1 MSQIK
6 YGEVTHIGL
15 VRENNEDNYVAS
27 PELGLWL
34 VADGLGGYECGE
46 VASSI
51 VAEHIT
57 ECVRKGMSLE
67 SAIASSHEA
76 VIEAYLNGRGKRG
89 MGSTVVGTTF
99 AGNTYSI
106 AWVGDSRA
114 YLWDGK
120 HLMQLTHDHSLVQEL
135 CDKGLIEKADA
146 YNHPLGNVIN
156 QYVGQVD
163 LSSLKIDVVGG
174 KLYRGDRI
182 LLCSD
187 GLNCDVSDEEIE
199 AIFAKC
205 AGEQKTAESLV
216 EAALENKGADNV
228 TVLVISAPIDSPQRV
243 TVNTS

>member
-6 YGEVTHIGL
+6 YGVVTHIGL

-27 PELGLWL
+27 PTLGLWL

-51 VAEHIT
+51 VSDHII
-57 ECVRKGMSLE
+57 ECVRKGISLE
-67 SAIASSHEA
+67 ASIASSHQA
-76 VIEAYLNGRGKRG
+76 VIEAYLKGKGKRG
-89 MGSTVVGTTF
+89 MGSTVVCTIFT
-99 AGNTYSI
+99 GNTYRT

-114 YLWDGK
+114 YLWNGK

-135 CDKGLIEKADA
+135 CDKGIIEKADA
-146 YNHPLGNVIN
+146 YKHPLSNVIN
-156 QYVGQVD
+156 QYVGQVN
-163 LSSLKIDVVGG
+163 LASLKIDVVEG

-199 AIFAKC
+199 AIFAKL
-205 AGEQKTAESLV
+205 ADEQKTADSLV
-216 EAALENKGADNV
+216 EAALDNGGADNI
-228 TVLVISAPIDSPQRV
+228 TVLVISAPDESPPRN
-243 TVNTS
+243 TVNNC